1 MKKILLASLLCALP
15 VLATAEE
22 TVVPSAKPEVKEHHM
37 QNSNPS
43 AKPEAAA
50 AAEHT
55 MENKSPTAKPVANK
69 PKEHVMRNN

>member
-22 TVVPSAKPEVKEHHM
+22 IAVPSVKPEVKEHHM

-43 AKPEAAA
+43 AKPEAG
-50 AAEHT
+50 AEHVMKNT
-55 MENKSPTAKPVANK
+55 SPAAKPVADK

>member
-22 TVVPSAKPEVKEHHM
+22 TAVPSVKPEVKEHHM

-43 AKPEAAA
+43 AKPEAAVDHA
-50 AAEHT
+50 MKNTNPA
-55 MENKSPTAKPVANK
+55 AKPVADK